1 MTSTTDSRLILD
13 PTLPILG
20 LAAWSGTGK
29 TTLLEQL
36 LPALGHA
43 GIRSAVIKHAHHSFD
58 VDQPGKDSHRL
69 RQAGATPMLV
79 ASRQRLALMLET
91 PGEEDAD
98 LAMLVRMVMPLQPD
112 LILVEGF
119 KEWPLP
125 KLELHRVGLGKSL
138 LVEQDHW
145 VQALACDEPD
155 AMSVSVPVLD
165 INDQAAMV
173 DWVVRWVRDWPSKCR
188 ALNGECRP

>member
-1 MTSTTDSRLILD
+1 MTSSIDGRLTLD

-20 LAAWSGTGK
+20 FAAWSGTGK

-43 GIRSAVIKHAHHSFD
+43 GIRSAVIKHAHHAFD

-79 ASRQRLALMLET
+79 ASSQRLALMLET

-119 KEWPLP
+119 KAWPIP
-125 KLELHRVGLGKSL
+125 KLELHRASLGKPL
-138 LVEQDHW
+138 LAEEDHW
-145 VQALACDEPD
+145 VQAVACDESP
-155 AMSVSVPVLD
+155 AQSLSVPMLD
-165 INDQAAMV
+165 INDQSAVV
-173 DWVVRWVRDWPSKCR
+173 DWVVKWVRDWPSTCR
-188 ALNGECRP
+188 TLVEERRR